1 MSSLGSYVVYYVHQ
15 MHHSLVY
22 DDINLLTY
30 FWTDAIYVA
39 WTGCCFIQQIG
50 IKKVF
55 PILDIFFFIS
65 KYYTANVYTVIT
77 ALRGLCRFSLLWRNP
92 VIFTDCGEIL

>member
-1 MSSLGSYVVYYVHQ
+1 MNWAWLTIRNVLLIPLMSSLGSYVVYYVHQ

-39 WTGCCFIQQIG
+39 WTGLCFIQQI
-50 IKKVF
+50 
-55 PILDIFFFIS
+55 D
-65 KYYTANVYTVIT
+65 N
-77 ALRGLCRFSLLWRNP
+77 
-92 VIFTDCGEIL
+92 